1 MRTVGTFLARLRGMS
16 TRARQDLAGRAQ
28 RFSVRLLRLVA
39 VLLRDAS
46 LPRRV
51 VDQLAAAGTAIG
63 FNLSEA
69 QSSISRRQMAQCYTV
84 ALREC
89 RETSHA
95 LGIMQ
100 ALGKGDA
107 AEMEW
112 LLTEVNEFTAMLVVS
127 VRRLR
132 GPAA

>member
-1 MRTVGTFLARLRGMS
+1 MDFALELGMA

-28 RFSVRLLRLVA
+28 RFSVRLLRVVA
-39 VLLRDAS
+39 DLLRDAT

-51 VDQLAAAGTAIG
+51 VEQLAAAGTAIG

-69 QSSISRRQMAQCYTV
+69 QSSISRRQMAHCYTV

-95 LGIMQ
+95 LGILRE
-100 ALGKGDA
+100 LGKGDP
-107 AEMEW
+107 AEVAW
-112 LLTEVNEFTAMLVVS
+112 LLGEVHEFTAMLVVS
-127 VRRLR
+127 VRKLR
-132 GPAA
+132 DPAP

>member
-1 MRTVGTFLARLRGMS
+1 M
-16 TRARQDLAGRAQ
+16 
-28 RFSVRLLRLVA
+28 
-39 VLLRDAS
+39 
-46 LPRRV
+46 PRRV
-51 VDQLAAAGTAIG
+51 VEQLAAAGTAIG

-95 LGIMQ
+95 LGIMRD
-100 ALGKGDA
+100 LGKGDP
-107 AEMEW
+107 AEVQW
-112 LLTEVNEFTAMLVVS
+112 LLAEVHEFTAMLVVS

-132 GPAA
+132 TPLD